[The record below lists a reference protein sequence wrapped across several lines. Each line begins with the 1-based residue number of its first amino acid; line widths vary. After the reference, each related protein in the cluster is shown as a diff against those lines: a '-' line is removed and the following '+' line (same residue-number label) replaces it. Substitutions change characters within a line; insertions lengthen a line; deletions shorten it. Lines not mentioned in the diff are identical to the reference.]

1 MIPIINANQSVK
13 FISLFTISHES
24 ADQRLP
30 LFHFRRIRGKTVES
44 AHNQRRAHFVSGI
57 PSSLLADLLYMRQ
70 RALALLQRR
79 QKFGIGALAFD
90 RQITLWC
97 LVKKLPVFSQ
107 SKHQSERRRKRHQ
120 YPKLTSM
127 QCGLRAEY

>member
-1 MIPIINANQSVK
+1 M
-13 FISLFTISHES
+13 
-24 ADQRLP
+24 P

-97 LVKKLPVFSQ
+97 LVKKE
-107 SKHQSERRRKRHQ
+107 ERDIDAYLYRDHNW
-120 YPKLTSM
+120 PLS
-127 QCGLRAEY
+127 GGGGALV